1 MQKWSLWHD
10 RNGNKFVNKTSAMAK
25 MEEDRKKE
33 KVVEEEKVTEEDRK
47 KEKGVGEGEEKGT
60 EKVEKKVEGEE
71 KKMLKSISIPDKGS
85 RNLLDNE
92 DERESE
98 NSKLRRKS
106 LRKKNFVK
114 KENISGRKDRT
125 GSADDEKDVKK
136 VETDVKE
143 AKTTLLEMKIETL

>member
-33 KVVEEEKVTEEDRK
+33 KVVE
-47 KEKGVGEGEEKGT
+47 EEKGT

-114 KENISGRKDRT
+114 KFSFLG
-125 GSADDEKDVKK
+125 GSAG
-136 VETDVKE
+136 
-143 AKTTLLEMKIETL
+143 

>member
-33 KVVEEEKVTEEDRK
+33 KVVEEEK
-47 KEKGVGEGEEKGT
+47 GNQ
-60 EKVEKKVEGEE
+60 KVEKKVEGEE
-71 KKMLKSISIPDKGS
+71 KKMAKSLSIPAAGEEQDAKDKGS
-85 RNLLDNE
+85 RNLLDNG

-114 KENISGRKDRT
+114 EENIPERNFNM
-125 GSADDEKDVKK
+125 
-136 VETDVKE
+136 
-143 AKTTLLEMKIETL
+143 TLGNFSFIYQMDITEYEYQTEQEPFR

>member
-1 MQKWSLWHD
+1 
-10 RNGNKFVNKTSAMAK
+10 MAK

-33 KVVEEEKVTEEDRK
+33 KVVE
-47 KEKGVGEGEEKGT
+47 EEKGT

-71 KKMLKSISIPDKGS
+71 KKMAKSLSIPAAGEEQDAKDKGS
-85 RNLLDNE
+85 RNLLDNG

-114 KENISGRKDRT
+114 
-125 GSADDEKDVKK
+125 
-136 VETDVKE
+136 
-143 AKTTLLEMKIETL
+143 